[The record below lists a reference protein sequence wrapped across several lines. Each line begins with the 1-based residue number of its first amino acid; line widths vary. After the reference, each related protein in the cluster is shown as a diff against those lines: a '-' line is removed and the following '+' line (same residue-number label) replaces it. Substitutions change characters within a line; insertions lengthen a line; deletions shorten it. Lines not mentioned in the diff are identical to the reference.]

1 MIELRDAVFSDY
13 PAIAKI
19 HADNWR
25 RHYRGIYSNDFLDHL
40 VEQERL
46 RVWQQRFTK
55 VKNGQKIT
63 LAIVDGIVAG
73 FSSLYIDE
81 DQFFGSY
88 LDNLHVSA
96 NHQKS
101 GIGKQLLHECAN
113 WIFAAASTR
122 KLYLWVYEANEGARR
137 VYEHLGAV
145 HFETCIKQTKDGK
158 TAETCRYCWADVQ
171 VLI

>member
-1 MIELRDAVFSDY
+1 MLELRDAVYSDY

-25 RHYRGIYSNDFLDHL
+25 QYYRGIYSDDFLDNL
-40 VEQERL
+40 VKQERL
-46 RVWQQRFTK
+46 GVWQQRLSK
-55 VKNGQKIT
+55 IEEGQKIT
-63 LAIVDGIVAG
+63 VAIADGIVAG
-73 FSSLYIDE
+73 FSCLYIDE

-96 NHQKS
+96 DHQKS
-101 GIGKQLLHECAN
+101 GIGKQLLHECAGR
-113 WIFAAASTR
+113 IIGTASTR
-122 KLYLWVYEANEGARR
+122 KLYLWVYEANQGARR

-158 TAETCRYCWADVQ
+158 TARTCRYCWTDVGL
-171 VLI
+171 LI